1 MNLLERFIKYVG
13 FDTQSDENSDTFP
26 STLKQHALADFLV
39 NELKEIGVSNAF
51 KDEYGYVY
59 GKIEGKK
66 PQTIGF
72 IAHMDTALEVTDEN
86 VRPNIIE
93 NYNGKDITLETGLQI
108 KVSDFPFM
116 KEFVGNTLVTTSG
129 DTLLGAD
136 DKAGIAIIM
145 TLAQKILESNEEYPS
160 IFICFTPDE
169 EIGDGAKYFNYDL
182 FKVDFAYTLDGGPIN
197 VFNYEN
203 FNAASAKVIVNGK
216 SIHPGEAKDKL
227 INSINVAMEFDCLL
241 PKQKRPE
248 YTTMYEGFN
257 HLNGI
262 EGGVQQ
268 TELDYIIRNHDLSLL
283 EVQKGEFKNA
293 QEFLNKKYGE
303 GTIELIIEDSYRN
316 MKEFIVPHPE
326 ILELP
331 KKALKMFGIDS
342 VDYPIRGGTDGA
354 RLTYEGV
361 LCPNLGTGSYNHHG
375 AMEFA
380 NITEMNLFV
389 DVLYT
394 MLTKVA

>member
-1 MNLLERFIKYVG
+1 MNLLERFITYVK
-13 FDTQSDENSDTFP
+13 FDTQSAENSDTFP

-39 NELKEIGVSNAF
+39 NELHEIGVKNAF

-66 PQTIGF
+66 PLTIGL

-108 KVSDFPFM
+108 KVEDFPFL

-145 TLAQKILESNEEYPS
+145 TLADKILKSNEEYPS
-160 IFICFTPDE
+160 LFICFTPDE

-216 SIHPGEAKDKL
+216 SIHPGEAKDKM
-227 INSINVAMEFDCLL
+227 INSINVAMEFDGLL

-248 YTTMYEGFN
+248 YTQMYEGFN

-268 TELDYIIRNHDLSLL
+268 TELDYIIRNHDLNLL
-283 EVQKGEFKNA
+283 EMQKNEFKNA
-293 QEFLNKKYGE
+293 AEFLNKKYGQ
-303 GTIELIIEDSYRN
+303 GTIDLQIVDSYRN

-331 KKALKMFGIDS
+331 KKALKLFGIDS
-342 VDYPIRGGTDGA
+342 IDYPIRGGTDGA

-361 LCPNLGTGSYNHHG
+361 LTPNLGTGSYNHHG

-389 DVLYT
+389 DVLFA
-394 MLTKVA
+394 MLTKIA